1 MTENQP
7 LAPLTTFR
15 IGGPARYFIATCDP
29 REISEAKAFADEKRL
44 PWYVLSGGSNVLV
57 SDAGFPGLVVHIE
70 GGSLHMRQNI
80 IEADA
85 GILLSSVVER
95 AASEGYS
102 GLERLAGIPGSFGG
116 AIRGNAGAFG
126 AEIKDTVKRVKV
138 LDTETGLVSVW
149 EKERCEFAYR
159 ESAFKRTKRLVVLG
173 ATLELGPP
181 AAPSDLASIMRE
193 TKAKREAKHPQDA
206 LCAGSFFMN
215 PTVTDKR
222 LLEEF
227 ERDSGEPSRN
237 GRLPAGWL
245 IEHVGLRG
253 KKIGGAQ
260 MSPLHPNYLV
270 NTGDATASDVV
281 MLASL
286 VKTRVRDELGVR
298 LREEAQYVG
307 F

>member
-227 ERDSGEPSRN
+227 ERDSREPSRN